1 MTTPALYPLKLV
13 PQPSPRLWGGERLK
27 TLVPSFA
34 DLQTDEP
41 IGEAWLVYA
50 QDEVANGTLQGQT
63 LQAAAD
69 LWGEMLLGSSS
80 VARYGSQIPLL
91 AKFLDAADKL
101 SIQVHPDDAYA
112 KRKEADTGYLGK
124 VEAWYIL
131 AAEPDAHIIWGFS
144 QDVDEETV
152 RSAVEA
158 GDLEDYL
165 NFVPV
170 AAGDVI
176 YNPAG
181 MVHALG
187 AGILLFEIQQSSDLT
202 YRLYDYNRRGN
213 DGELR
218 ELHLDKG
225 LEVATL
231 RAEQNAKVPPQSLSE
246 TVTQLVH
253 SEYFVMERWEIKETV
268 RSATAPTS
276 LEIFVMLEGEITLSA
291 MGETYGLEP
300 SDAVVLPALLG
311 PYQLSGR
318 GELLRCYLP

>member
-1 MTTPALYPLKLV
+1 MTTPALYPLKLI
-13 PQPSPRLWGGERLK
+13 PQASSRLWGGERLK
-27 TLVPSFA
+27 SLVPSFA

-50 QDEVANGTLQGQT
+50 EDEVANGALQGQT
-63 LQAAAD
+63 LQQAAEV
-69 LWGEMLLGSSS
+69 WGEQLLGSSS
-80 VARYGSQIPLL
+80 VARYGGQIPLL

-112 KRKEADTGYLGK
+112 KRKEADTGHLGK
-124 VEAWYIL
+124 TEAWYIL
-131 AAEPDAHIIWGFS
+131 AAKPDANVIWGFN
-144 QDVDEETV
+144 QDVDEATV
-152 RSAVEA
+152 RAAVEA
-158 GDLEDYL
+158 GDLERYL

-170 AAGDVI
+170 EAGDVI

-181 MVHALG
+181 TVHAVG

-202 YRLYDYNRRGN
+202 YRLYDYNRRGKS
-213 DGELR
+213 GELR

-231 RAEQNAKVPPQSLSE
+231 RAEQNAKVTPQPLSG

-253 SEYFVMERWEIKETV
+253 SDYFVMERWEVAETV

-276 LEIFVMLEGEITLSA
+276 SEMFVVLEGEVTLTS
-291 MGETYGLEP
+291 MGEMYGLEQA
-300 SDAVVLPALLG
+300 DAVVLPALLG

>member
-1 MTTPALYPLKLV
+1 MTTPALYPLKLI
-13 PQPSPRLWGGERLK
+13 PQASSRLWGGERLK

-50 QDEVANGTLQGQT
+50 EDEVANGALQGETLQ
-63 LQAAAD
+63 QAAEV
-69 LWGEMLLGSSS
+69 WGEQLLGSSS
-80 VARYGSQIPLL
+80 VARYGGQIPLL

-112 KRKEADTGYLGK
+112 KREEADTGYLGK
-124 VEAWYIL
+124 TEAWYVL
-131 AAEPDAHIIWGFS
+131 AAEPDAHIIWGFN
-144 QDVDEETV
+144 QEVGEATV
-152 RSAVEA
+152 RAAVEA
-158 GDLEDYL
+158 GDLERYL
-165 NFVPV
+165 NFVSV
-170 AAGDVI
+170 EAGVVI
-176 YNPAG
+176 DNPAG
-181 MVHALG
+181 TVHAVG

-202 YRLYDYNRRGN
+202 YRLYDYNRRGKS
-213 DGELR
+213 GELR

-225 LEVATL
+225 LEVASL
-231 RAEQNAKVPPQSLSE
+231 RAEQNAKVTPQPLSD

-253 SEYFVMERWEIKETV
+253 SDYFVMERWEVAETV

-276 LEIFVMLEGEITLSA
+276 LEMFVVLEGEVTLTS
-291 MGETYGLEP
+291 MSEMYGLEQA
-300 SDAVVLPALLG
+300 DAVVLPALLG